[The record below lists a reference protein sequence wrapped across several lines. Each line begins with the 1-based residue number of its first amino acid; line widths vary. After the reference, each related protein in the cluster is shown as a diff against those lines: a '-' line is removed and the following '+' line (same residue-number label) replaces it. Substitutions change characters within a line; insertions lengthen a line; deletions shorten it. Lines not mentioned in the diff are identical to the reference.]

1 MSQFQYVAFE
11 VVYLLCRYIFS
22 DLLSD
27 EFWIVEE
34 LLDLTDSFFPEWFEG
49 LERGKELMFST

>member
-1 MSQFQYVAFE
+1 VAFE

-34 LLDLTDSFFPEWFEG
+34 LSGLTDSFFPEWFEG